1 MTVFSI
7 SQSIFYSKKLSK
19 LSDEKRTF
27 LFSLVPPFP
36 ISKQNAQQATPH
48 TFPPPSLPPSNTY
61 VTQLRIGLVNKP
73 IHPKGSR
80 RKVGH
85 YSNADRM
92 R

>member
-48 TFPPPSLPPSNTY
+48 TFPPPPFLQATPMLLNSES
-61 VTQLRIGLVNKP
+61 G
-73 IHPKGSR
+73 
-80 RKVGH
+80 
-85 YSNADRM
+85 
-92 R
+92 